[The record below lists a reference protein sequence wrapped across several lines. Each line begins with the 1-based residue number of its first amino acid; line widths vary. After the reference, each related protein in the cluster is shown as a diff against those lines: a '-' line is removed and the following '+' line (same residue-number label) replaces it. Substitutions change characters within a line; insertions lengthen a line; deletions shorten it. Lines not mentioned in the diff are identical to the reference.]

1 MRVPAPSLSSF
12 PRRKSC
18 RLSSFPLTWTR
29 APLCVWVEM
38 DNPWTINDETKNGV
52 LTYVNLLLNPEKLIS
67 GRRTSISTHIAA
79 DYLMDES
86 TNLWGRNTSLMHD
99 RVLRHPEHLL
109 KAEKYL
115 SEAKYST
122 SNDAKDHHT
131 HKLMVA
137 LVGSERLPIACPISF
152 DEAKMWRG
160 PDADDLKQ
168 QLQKNFRNIIA
179 LTDCVDCE
187 KAGSGASSKSQ
198 V

>member
-1 MRVPAPSLSSF
+1 
-12 PRRKSC
+12 
-18 RLSSFPLTWTR
+18 
-29 APLCVWVEM
+29 M

-52 LTYVNLLLNPEKLIS
+52 LTYVNLLLNPEKYTRYK
-67 GRRTSISTHIAA
+67 G
-79 DYLMDES
+79 ES
-86 TNLWGRNTSLMHD
+86 ACRIWETIYFQNCSENGEKNLCTER
-99 RVLRHPEHLL
+99 RVLQNLYSTYLFVLRDLL